1 MVLIKMVLI
10 MLLAVVEIVTKTTT
24 KNIMTIK
31 FI

>member
-10 MLLAVVEIVTKTTT
+10 MLVAVVEIVTKKTT
-24 KNIMTIK
+24 KNITTIK